1 MRIPT
6 ILTFILLIIVSV
18 LVVGC
23 STTVPVTAK
32 FPAPP
37 GTLVQEPCVEL
48 KKLNDEAKLSD
59 VAKTVTV
66 NYSEY
71 YMCAVKLEAWQRWY
85 REQKTIYE
93 SLK

>member
-1 MRIPT
+1 MKT
-6 ILTFILLIIVSV
+6 LVLALALTLS
-18 LVVGC
+18 GC

-32 FPAPP
+32 FPQAP
-37 GTLVQEPCVEL
+37 GTLVQEPCPDL
-48 KKLNDEAKLSD
+48 KKLQDEAKLSD

-93 SLK
+93 GFK

>member
-1 MRIPT
+1 MK
-6 ILTFILLIIVSV
+6 LLILSLALLISA
-18 LVVGC
+18 C
-23 STTVPVTAK
+23 TTVPVTAK
-32 FPAPP
+32 FPQAP
-37 GTLVQEPCVEL
+37 GALVQEPCPNL
-48 KKLNDEAKLSD
+48 QKLTEQAKLSD

-93 SLK
+93 SVK

>member
-1 MRIPT
+1 MK
-6 ILTFILLIIVSV
+6 LLVIALALMLSA
-18 LVVGC
+18 C

-32 FPAPP
+32 FPQAP
-37 GTLVQEPCVEL
+37 GTLVQEPCPDL
-48 KKLNDEAKLSD
+48 KKLQDEAKLSD